1 MNKFN
6 YINTLKRKRNDQ
18 FSNNKNSIKK
28 LCKRKD
34 SIPSCLGASQARYA
48 LRYLAYFV
56 NGVNCLINNCFNMHR
71 LPH

>member
-28 LCKRKD
+28 
-34 SIPSCLGASQARYA
+34 
-48 LRYLAYFV
+48 V
-56 NGVNCLINNCFNMHR
+56 M
-71 LPH
+71 